1 MINTMLKLKPFRYSL
16 ALSGSAAGLYLLT
29 LIYPTLQ
36 RPAYNGFNILLP
48 REQFIAYEAFIL
60 LFFQLAVYHLL
71 KDKRTTWYPLL
82 AYPKSMRKTFIKK
95 SLTALIATLP
105 IIIFASFLHCMTV
118 TSQDL
123 TYLWMLYAIHFT
135 FFLLENYGIADG
147 YLDTRIVNII
157 HVLTLPFFYFAIV
170 NQHDWLPI
178 LVNLRLPIT
187 ILLVMIYA
195 VLFIFIDTNC
205 RRILFHEI
213 FLRDY
218 FKNNANGPI
227 VLVNAK
233 IVKCGKYLNLYHR
246 LNPNHNGYWRF
257 IAYFDILL
265 KKNKTLLLVMLAFF
279 LLKFYWLFL
288 CVLLFLILRLF
299 IDAFKLKK
307 LKYRVQGSIK

>member
-1 MINTMLKLKPFRYSL
+1 MINTMLKSKPFRYSL
-16 ALSGSAAGLYLLT
+16 ALLGSAAGLCLLT

-48 REQFIAYEAFIL
+48 REQFIADEAFIL
-60 LFFQLAVYHLL
+60 LFFQLAVYRLL

-95 SLTALIATLP
+95 GLTALIATLP

-187 ILLVMIYA
+187 ILLVMIYS

-218 FKNNANGPI
+218 FK
-227 VLVNAK
+227 
-233 IVKCGKYLNLYHR
+233 
-246 LNPNHNGYWRF
+246 
-257 IAYFDILL
+257 
-265 KKNKTLLLVMLAFF
+265 
-279 LLKFYWLFL
+279 
-288 CVLLFLILRLF
+288 
-299 IDAFKLKK
+299 
-307 LKYRVQGSIK
+307 QSINF